1 MCWHASEKLDIDGE
15 FRNAEAMG
23 IPYDEVSVAIG
34 KTLIDDPDLSHLKSA
49 RNTFM

>member
-1 MCWHASEKLDIDGE
+1 MCWHASEKLDIGAE

-34 KTLIDDPDLSHLKSA
+34 KTLIDDPDLSHFKSA
-49 RNTFM
+49 RNTFT